1 MEKSIGRW
9 TITTKVNGGAEQR
22 NEDTHSDMNETF
34 VSVGLFVFFS
44 SGKKQANKQTKKT
57 TVYIPKGGG
66 SIRLGAS
73 EAGI

>member
-1 MEKSIGRW
+1 M
-9 TITTKVNGGAEQR
+9 VEQNR
-22 NEDTHSDMNETF
+22 EMKTVIQIWMSVF
-34 VSVGLFVFFS
+34 ISVGLFVFFS

>member
-1 MEKSIGRW
+1 
-9 TITTKVNGGAEQR
+9 
-22 NEDTHSDMNETF
+22 MNETF

-57 TVYIPKGGG
+57 AVYIPKGGG

>member
-1 MEKSIGRW
+1 MSVFI
-9 TITTKVNGGAEQR
+9 
-22 NEDTHSDMNETF
+22 
-34 VSVGLFVFFS
+34 SVGLFVFFS